1 MISTQ
6 SNRPTAAERYAVSI
20 SSSDLG
26 VNAGHCDADK
36 LIAAGWVASDPKRAA
51 ALALYRMS
59 VAGNTQGLETVIDT
73 MDGWLNGRMQRRGGR
88 PMPKHQRREA
98 VASVLRWWIR
108 PTCAYCEG
116 RCFELTPRDEATESG
131 AGVLSGKACFA
142 CHGTGRRPV
151 AREVPDHMGT
161 LARDLA
167 DELDRLVI
175 LVTGEMARRLNTA
188 INLEL

>member
-1 MISTQ
+1 MITTQ
-6 SNRPTAAERYAVSI
+6 SNRPTAAERYALAT

-51 ALALYRMS
+51 
-59 VAGNTQGLETVIDT
+59 GNTQGLETVIDT
-73 MDGWLNGRMQRRGGR
+73 MDGWLNRRTQRRGGR
-88 PMPKHQRREA
+88 PMPKHQRREL

-116 RCFELTPRDEATESG
+116 RCFELIPRDEATESG
-131 AGVLSGKACFA
+131 AGVLSGTPCKA

-151 AREVPDHMGT
+151 EREVPNHLGGA
-161 LARDLA
+161 ARELA